1 MLYQRVEPHAVLFG
15 LQNRQERTHTVQ
27 PSLQDAEWTS
37 MQHIMENA
45 GIINDTSSSRL
56 WMHEDGVRQ
65 SEEGMQG
72 ANLDSRGHIGVDW
85 ATAVASDSAWLSTRG
100 RFGWGGMSRPF
111 PHSSAEDTPRNET
124 SGDLLSTSFL
134 VSSSI
139 LLGRVP
145 IETPFNYEQ
154 SIQTCVRFT

>member
-1 MLYQRVEPHAVLFG
+1 M
-15 LQNRQERTHTVQ
+15 
-27 PSLQDAEWTS
+27 QDAEWTS

-45 GIINDTSSSRL
+45 GIIDDTSSSRL
-56 WMHEDGVRQ
+56 WIHEDGVRQ

-72 ANLDSRGHIGVDW
+72 ANLDSKGHIGVDG
-85 ATAVASDSAWLSTRG
+85 AAAASPDSAGVSSRG
-100 RFGWGGMSRPF
+100 RFGWGGMSRLL

-124 SGDLLSTSFL
+124 RADLLSTSFL

-145 IETPFNYEQ
+145 IETPFNYEP